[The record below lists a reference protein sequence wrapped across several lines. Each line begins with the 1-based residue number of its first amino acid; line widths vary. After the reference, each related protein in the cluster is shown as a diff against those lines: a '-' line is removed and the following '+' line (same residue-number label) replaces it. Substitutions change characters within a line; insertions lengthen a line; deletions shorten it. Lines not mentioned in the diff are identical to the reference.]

1 MGKEQTSIVFYYRA
15 KVNRVIDG
23 DTLELSIDLGFSLA
37 FSVKARLQAV
47 NAPEISR
54 PKDEDELKRGLN
66 SKARVESWLA
76 ENSKDGFVVIKSHDG
91 KQLKQEKFG
100 RWLVEVFP
108 ANFQEN
114 SKSLNKLLLEEG
126 HAIQFMG
133 KLD

>member
-1 MGKEQTSIVFYYRA
+1 MGKEHSNIVFYYCA
-15 KVNRVIDG
+15 KVNRVVDG
-23 DTLELSIDLGFSLA
+23 DTLDLSIDLGFSLS

-47 NAPEISR
+47 NAPEISH
-54 PKDEDELKRGLN
+54 PKDEDERTRGLA

-76 ENSKDGFVVIKSHDG
+76 ENSKDGIIVIKSHDG

-100 RWLVEVFP
+100 RWLIEVFP
-108 ANFQEN
+108 ADFQEN